1 MTNLKNFLRGFKL
14 NLHILLILTVL
25 KFCLKIFLLLFDLS
39 MIKITLDQSCPD
51 VFNEKAKIL
60 APTNS

>member
-51 VFNEKAKIL
+51 VFNEKAKIF